1 MIHFKYS
8 NKANQYVFL
17 KIDDDND
24 LKVIGKLKEKMNLID
39 PICYLKSYQGMPY
52 TQDFL
57 YEYVQKSGQKVWY
70 ASIGLTQTIC
80 NILKENNYE
89 YDGIQ
94 KEKYLTEFNL
104 SLEEFKNIVD
114 TWGCKYTP
122 RPYQY
127 KAAYNILK
135 YKRSCSCLA
144 TRAGKTLISW
154 ILMRYAREYLGVR
167 RILMVVPSIDLVK
180 QGYSDFKEYGDYF
193 NSECLWS
200 GGKLVESSDL
210 TIATFQTLVNFLD
223 KNSKRY
229 NPHFFDGNG
238 IDRCG
243 YDMVFVDETHRAT
256 AKSIKDIISQP
267 FMSNV
272 KIAFGMTGTL
282 PKDFTI
288 ERHCINALLGP
299 KIQEITPRQLQDDG
313 YISDVDITQVRLNY
327 ANERKVLK
335 DWIACA
341 EYCLSI
347 FDDVPNKKNPKK
359 MDRVPL
365 SDPKFLIQFKKKMP
379 QALIDAKWK
388 IYGMK
393 KPITSKMSDLDWQ
406 DYLDLQYKKFLASM
420 IQESTKTNALHVEMM
435 SVHFKEERVKWL
447 VNKLKDCPNNT
458 LILAQHREYIKYI
471 YDEIKKAYPDRPV
484 LYVIGGSKDRKI
496 VKDVLKENNNCILI
510 GGYSVMSTGITLSNL
525 CYGFLFESY
534 KSNVVNMQSIG
545 RGLGLSELKDKYI
558 LYDVTDQFNT
568 KLSSNKIY
576 LQGLQRIKI
585 YKEQKWNFNISE
597 EFIGSIE
604 HIDSRIIDFVYSKKR
619 KEMKEKKEAE
629 KKQAGALAFHE
640 QDLFK

>member
-359 MDRVPL
+359 MDHVPL